1 MFNLFKKPK
10 YKFSIV
16 TAVYNTEEY
25 LSDAINSVINQ
36 SIGFEDNVQLILV
49 NDGSTDRSGEIC
61 KTYKKLYPKNIVYI
75 KQRNKGVSSA
85 RNRGLKKV
93 KGKYVNFLD
102 SDDKLSKNTLEE
114 VWEFFE
120 KHYDEIDFVSIP
132 IHFFDAKKGE
142 HRLNYKFKENKV
154 INLLEEPQSPQ
165 LSIASSFLKSEICKS
180 KKFDAK
186 VLYTEDMKYLSHIL
200 MDNPKYGV
208 ITKPKY
214 FYRRRKDKSSA
225 IQESKQDLSWYFDTP
240 KLVYLN
246 ILKKAEE
253 KFSKIPD
260 YFMDVVMYDMQYRLM
275 QRNIADTIG
284 KENFEKYKDLIKAIL
299 KKIDDSIIMNQ
310 RRYYKEHIIL
320 AYALKY
326 NKSIEEICD
335 ELVVKSGKFYFKNI
349 LFDKDLINIKFE
361 KVTNIKHKYEIEG
374 HISSI
379 IPFENIDIKITDE
392 QNKPINVSFEKE
404 QDKDKSVFGLT
415 ILRHSK
421 FRFKGESR
429 KNNIPL
435 KFKIEYKNHLLSTKL
450 LSHKDKKIRDRI
462 TKQNEIVYIN

>member
-1 MFNLFKKPK
+1 
-10 YKFSIV
+10 
-16 TAVYNTEEY
+16 
-25 LSDAINSVINQ
+25 
-36 SIGFEDNVQLILV
+36 
-49 NDGSTDRSGEIC
+49 
-61 KTYKKLYPKNIVYI
+61 
-75 KQRNKGVSSA
+75 
-85 RNRGLKKV
+85 
-93 KGKYVNFLD
+93 
-102 SDDKLSKNTLEE
+102 
-114 VWEFFE
+114 
-120 KHYDEIDFVSIP
+120 
-132 IHFFDAKKGE
+132 
-142 HRLNYKFKENKV
+142 
-154 INLLEEPQSPQ
+154 
-165 LSIASSFLKSEICKS
+165 
-180 KKFDAK
+180 
-186 VLYTEDMKYLSHIL
+186 